1 MANLTLFNVPDFAP
15 ALIADPTEQEINDWA
30 NTLSVVIAA
39 LDNIITFFGLQI
51 PVIPI
56 VQGVAAGAGLA
67 ARLAHVQNITIQRT
81 QIILFQGQV
90 FTAANNLV
98 GARTRPTIK
107 VQRPTFDG
115 KTENTRGFTAAVSTY
130 RHLRGQD
137 FPDDETFIAWALG
150 CMEGPQVNPWRNS
163 LLLRRTQPLLPL
175 MLTDWDEFLVEFNGK
190 FLDPNE
196 IENAG
201 RNLMNLRQVRSARE
215 FAQEFDRLAEM
226 AGQTGQG
233 FLQDQFRRSLKQ
245 SVQEKLLRQNF
256 PTLQALQ
263 VAAIKWDDTLFQFKR
278 QQRASEPKRPPPR
291 PQPKQSANGT
301 PMDLDFARLSPEET
315 EKRKKAGLCFRCGKP
330 RHMGRNCP
338 SNKKQATYPQ
348 KESYLKIAAME
359 RPLSPIS
366 EDTYVEDID
375 QGKNFQED

>member
-1 MANLTLFNVPDFAP
+1 MANLNLFNVPDFAP

-30 NTLSVVIAA
+30 ADLSIVIAA

-51 PVIPI
+51 PVIPPVVGI
-56 VQGVAAGAGLA
+56 AAGAGLA

-90 FTAANNLV
+90 FVAANNLV

-115 KTENTRGFTAAVSTY
+115 KTENTRGFTAALSTY

-150 CMEGPQVNPWRNS
+150 CMEGLQVNPWRNS
-163 LLLRRTQPLLPL
+163 LLLRRTQPPLPL
-175 MLTDWDEFLVEFNGK
+175 MLTDWNQFLVEFNGK

-201 RNLMNLRQVRSARE
+201 RNLMGLRQVRSARE

-233 FLQDQFRRSLKQ
+233 FLMDQFRRSLKQ
-245 SVQEKLLRQNF
+245 PVQEKLLRQNF

-263 VAAIKWDDTLFQFKR
+263 VAAIEWDDTLFQFRR
-278 QQRASEPKRPPPR
+278 QQRATEQRKPPPK

-330 RHMGRNCP
+330 GHMGRNCP
-338 SNKKQATYPQ
+338 SNKKQTTFPQ
-348 KESYLKIAAME
+348 KESYPRIAAME
-359 RPLSPIS
+359 RPLSPVS
-366 EDTYVEDID
+366 EDTYVEDNE
-375 QGKNFQED
+375 QGKSFQED